1 MSVCLGTCSVSS
13 CLCFINGS
21 VSCTYVIHEECQQLV
36 LSLVLL
42 NAENVIGAT
51 TVSDR
56 VLQLQEVQ
64 QFGSGFG
71 LDVHVGLD
79 SMVSASMETEVSN
92 AFFLPMAVAGSSG
105 SVKPKVSR
113 TKVDTPLVATSLR
126 RGLRSDTDGYVEMPA
141 QCSFP
146 SQKIFSSSCG
156 EAGGSSDQHHA
167 EDGY

>member
-1 MSVCLGTCSVSS
+1 M
-13 CLCFINGS
+13 
-21 VSCTYVIHEECQQLV
+21 IHEECQQLV

-79 SMVSASMETEVSN
+79 SWCLLLWKQRCQMLFSCQW
-92 AFFLPMAVAGSSG
+92 LL
-105 SVKPKVSR
+105 
-113 TKVDTPLVATSLR
+113 LVHLAR
-126 RGLRSDTDGYVEMPA
+126 
-141 QCSFP
+141 
-146 SQKIFSSSCG
+146 
-156 EAGGSSDQHHA
+156 
-167 EDGY
+167 